1 MNPITFDDGV
11 RRQLESRTP
20 AVSLL
25 PNLRT
30 IVVWTKDLPLTSL
43 FLTPRVHHLEL
54 VMHPGQVTALS
65 SLALEV
71 RLRSPN
77 LRSLHLVESTSRIR
91 NASDKAQVID
101 ALVELL
107 KNFQLEEFVCNWFPL
122 SQDMLNTVLGMP
134 KLSTVDIYAAIP
146 DLAQAMHTHP
156 VQEARIRNFSLCAPL
171 LIPSSL
177 LYIISSLHL
186 SKLEALSI
194 TSRYGRSCNAT
205 ELTGLISTLVNTC
218 SPEHLAD
225 ISIGSRCMA
234 GAVIDFK
241 MLKPLLEFVHLRLI
255 SLPDHPFDLTDVE
268 IKDMAM
274 AWPNLEELSYWKY
287 EYMSPEGLITIVPK
301 TSLRGLLWLA
311 THCRKLHSLTFPF
324 HACCGAVEDLTENE
338 MVLGES
344 HNLSLFNVGFS
355 KIECVECAEEIAKFI
370 KRVFPNLTLLAFRH
384 GWPNTKQ
391 WEKVEELMKFS

>member
-1 MNPITFDDGV
+1 MNLITFDDEV

-25 PNLRT
+25 PNLHT
-30 IVVWTKDLPLTSL
+30 IFAGTNDPPLSSL
-43 FLTPRVHHLEL
+43 LLTPRVHQLKL
-54 VMHPGQVTALS
+54 TTTPSQVAALS
-65 SLALEV
+65 SLALEIP
-71 RLRSPN
+71 LRSPN
-77 LRSLHLVESTSRIR
+77 LRSLHLVETVYCHV
-91 NASDKAQVID
+91 SDKAQFTR

-107 KNFQLEEFVCNWFPL
+107 KTLQLEEFICKWFPL
-122 SQDMLNTVLGMP
+122 SQNMLNALLDMP
-134 KLSTVDIYAAIP
+134 ELSTVAIYTAMP
-146 DLAQAMHTHP
+146 DLVQVMHTHP
-156 VQEARIRNFSLCAPL
+156 VREAQIRNFSLRVPL
-171 LIPSSL
+171 LMPFSWPH
-177 LYIISSLHL
+177 IISSLYT

-194 TSRYGRSCNAT
+194 ISCCGSCDAT
-205 ELTGLISTLVNTC
+205 EFTALISTLVNTC